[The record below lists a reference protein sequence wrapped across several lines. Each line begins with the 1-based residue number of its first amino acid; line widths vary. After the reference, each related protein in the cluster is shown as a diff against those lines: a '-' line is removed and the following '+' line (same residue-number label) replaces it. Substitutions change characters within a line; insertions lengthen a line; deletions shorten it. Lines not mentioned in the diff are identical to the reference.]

1 LTNNKNSLPY
11 KPMKHLIWSNN
22 DANDSFEIEGD
33 SFQEVLLNTLSE
45 LGWSV
50 SEKPIE
56 EELIEDEFPEG
67 VCFIEATSKIQPL
80 LMYLVKG
87 RYSENN
93 YILGDYK
100 VLVYGSG
107 EVNTSSKYHS
117 SGAFPKNEYTFKLSN
132 KTF

>member
-1 LTNNKNSLPY
+1 
-11 KPMKHLIWSNN
+11 MKHLIWSNN

-56 EELIEDEFPEG
+56 EEPTEDEFPEG

-87 RYSENN
+87 KYSEGD

-107 EVNTSSKYHS
+107 EINTSSKYHS

>member
-1 LTNNKNSLPY
+1 
-11 KPMKHLIWSNN
+11 MKHLIWSNN

-56 EELIEDEFPEG
+56 EEPTEDEFPEG

>member
-1 LTNNKNSLPY
+1 
-11 KPMKHLIWSNN
+11 MKHLIWSNN
-22 DANDSFEIEGD
+22 DANDSFEIDGD

-56 EELIEDEFPEG
+56 EEPTEDEFPEG

-87 RYSENN
+87 RYSEND

-107 EVNTSSKYHS
+107 EINTSSKYHS

>member
-1 LTNNKNSLPY
+1 
-11 KPMKHLIWSNN
+11 MKHLIWSNN
-22 DANDSFEIEGD
+22 DANDSFEIEGN
-33 SFQEVLLNTLSE
+33 SFEEVLLNALAE

-56 EELIEDEFPEG
+56 EEIEDKFPEG
-67 VCFIEATSKIQPL
+67 VCFIEATSKIQPF

-87 RYSENN
+87 KYSENDYILGYSEN
-93 YILGDYK
+93 DYILGDYK

>member
-1 LTNNKNSLPY
+1 
-11 KPMKHLIWSNN
+11 MKHLIWSNN

-33 SFQEVLLNTLSE
+33 SFQEVLLNALSE

-56 EELIEDEFPEG
+56 EKLIEEKFPEG
-67 VCFIEATSKIQPL
+67 VCFIEATSKIQPHL
-80 LMYLVKG
+80 VYLVKG
-87 RYSENN
+87 KYSEND

-100 VLVYGSG
+100 VLVYSDG
-107 EVNTSSKYHS
+107 EVNTSSTYYS
-117 SGAFPKNEYTFKLSN
+117 SGAFPKNEYTFKLSD

>member
-1 LTNNKNSLPY
+1 LTKDKNSLPY

-56 EELIEDEFPEG
+56 EEPTEDEFPEG

>member
-1 LTNNKNSLPY
+1 
-11 KPMKHLIWSNN
+11 MKHLIWSNN